1 MITHLKT
8 HEAMMRT
15 LSAALPYIKE
25 EYLLLLVSDALLTG
39 TFKDPRL
46 DVVELTFMHH
56 KNTINPQPMD
66 YYVGWYMYSLSGM
79 FSGNIIHPQRIL
91 TKCVVPWA
99 KFIRKYVYHVN
110 YHEKSFN

>member
-1 MITHLKT
+1 MITHSKT

-15 LSAALPYIKE
+15 LSAALPYLKE

-39 TFKDPRL
+39 TFKDIRF

-56 KNTINPQPMD
+56 NNTINPQPMD
-66 YYVGWYMYSLSGM
+66 YYVGWYMYSLGGM
-79 FSGNIIHPQRIL
+79 FSYKHNSQRIL